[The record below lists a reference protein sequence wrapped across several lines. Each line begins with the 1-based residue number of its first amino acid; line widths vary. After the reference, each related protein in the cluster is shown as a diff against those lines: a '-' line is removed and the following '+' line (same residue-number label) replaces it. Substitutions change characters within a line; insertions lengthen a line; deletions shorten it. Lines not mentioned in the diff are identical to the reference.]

1 MQAKTHLGQLL
12 FGLQSFVQFLG
23 INNDL
28 KYTYKMC
35 KWPYLMG
42 KQIYCSVDLNRV
54 AGASLTT
61 VLSFLLV

>member
-1 MQAKTHLGQLL
+1 MQAKIHLGQLL
-12 FGLQSFVQFLG
+12 FGLQSFVPFLG

-42 KQIYCSVDLNRV
+42 N
-54 AGASLTT
+54 
-61 VLSFLLV
+61 

>member
-1 MQAKTHLGQLL
+1 MQAKNHLGQLL

-23 INNDL
+23 TNNDL

-42 KQIYCSVDLNRV
+42 
-54 AGASLTT
+54 
-61 VLSFLLV
+61 